1 MSSRSFPLKELDV
14 LMTEGQLKEAIK
26 KSKAI
31 VFDLH
36 QVSSRIKK
44 EPDKLDEIVFTPLTT
59 KPGVYHN

>member
-44 EPDKLDEIVFTPLTT
+44 EPDKLDEIVFTSLTT
-59 KPGVYHN
+59 KSGVYHN

>member
-36 QVSSRIKK
+36 QVSSRIKT
-44 EPDKLDEIVFTPLTT
+44 EPDKLDETVFTSLTT

>member
-1 MSSRSFPLKELDV
+1 MSSRSYPLKELDV

-44 EPDKLDEIVFTPLTT
+44 EPDKLDEIVFTSLTT

>member
-44 EPDKLDEIVFTPLTT
+44 EPDKLDEIVFTSLTT
-59 KPGVYHN
+59 KLGVYHN

>member
-44 EPDKLDEIVFTPLTT
+44 EPDKLDEIVFTSLTT